1 MTTRAKANN
10 FYKPRTCTDIF
21 TYSAIDEWN
30 SLPNNVKAMKNEK
43 MFKES
48 LKKTILKDAR
58 KSDESPFV
66 YY

>member
-10 FYKPRTCTDIF
+10 FYKPRMCTNTF

-43 MFKES
+43 N
-48 LKKTILKDAR
+48 
-58 KSDESPFV
+58 V
-66 YY
+66 

>member
-1 MTTRAKANN
+1 MTTRAKANI
-10 FYKPRTCTDIF
+10 FYKPSMCTNTF

-43 MFKES
+43 MFKERI
-48 LKKTILKDAR
+48 KKTILKDAR
-58 KSDESPFV
+58 KSDENPVV